1 MIPKIPPLSFL
12 PKYLVANLT
21 PKPVFRFIEG
31 MPPLP
36 GNWALYAT
44 LRSFKR
50 HLGTHN
56 PPELVEINGEHQTS
70 GDAHVPHPEEDTG
83 LDVGP
88 GGSDTLH
95 DPPSHGLSNGAAQP
109 RSPLIIPA
117 IPKQNVPMQRK
128 GGPEWRHL
136 LGSPRPSNMK
146 MEYARL
152 ALLEKAKSAKDGRPC
167 ELPTPISQISWAAH
181 RKNVVITSRLP
192 ICVQRD
198 LASKNITDATR
209 VEVDSELDEAESDAE
224 SVETVKPEP
233 QRSHHP
239 RLSLHLDDEPVFA
252 TFMDI
257 SSSGEDDEEPSG
269 STNFIEERNHS
280 DDLTQRGRN
289 FKASDSIDGS
299 ITTIRDTDD
308 SEGRMLLPG
317 ESHPHSRSVSHLDYS
332 TPRAKTKV
340 IEYSPLS
347 CATSDSPLARF
358 SISAQPTHRLTP
370 DTLTRRVVGDAGG
383 QLHVEDSRHA
393 QLIHSLGTELP
404 QESAADFWDDA
415 EADPMIPELQPKP
428 LKIKQREPLPNLEE
442 GYRWSRLFDG
452 LGTDVPVA
460 LEDFGTAT
468 PLESGPDTMEERDG
482 SPPERDQ
489 MVRGLK
495 PQTRNFTDSDALMA
509 SRGPHRSVSTAIT
522 PTQPLKSIARKASF
536 NPEKGAP
543 SEFTPE
549 HHREVVEG
557 GTVPRSGL
565 MLSLRDTRSRLRHP
579 LREAEEARLSKRE
592 DVTSHTMRS
601 ITDVP
606 DRHQQRAALRD
617 LERAVAAAP
626 LKPRSLSLWG
636 NSRVKDHEDP
646 ATLADSSILSSQTQ
660 STLRDDSVQTHRS
673 STTRD
678 FSQPSKLQKKL
689 RHKLSARRFDASTNI
704 SSPMPLDQALASKG
718 RNTPSPSASQ
728 RTSVPPTPSSTIGS
742 LFRMRVRSEHN
753 GPTTPRTPASPRMHW
768 RPFDEPEPEPPC
780 SSPWMSGQVE
790 DKQEKAARLAY
801 FRAKAELEFE
811 GKESPKKSSR
821 KSSLGSS
828 TKSKEDTK
836 QKHSGLDHRQ
846 SMESLVAWKSFIDVA
861 PEPLFSSPRPPVP
874 PLPSE
879 SELNLTVN
887 RLPQAPASLRAD
899 SAVDAGP
906 VAAYRTKKPQG
917 LQVETRKLR
926 KASRDA
932 QRTPS
937 STPKTATLASRASGG
952 GLRAAFRLDGGWGSS
967 GRTAKDAG
975 ERQLEGRDDEVVSR
989 RR

>member
-70 GDAHVPHPEEDTG
+70 GDAHVPHPEEDTE

-192 ICVQRD
+192 ICVQRG

-269 STNFIEERNHS
+269 STNTIEERNHS

-289 FKASDSIDGS
+289 LKASDSIDGS
-299 ITTIRDTDD
+299 ITTMRDTDD

-460 LEDFGTAT
+460 LEDFGTAAA
-468 PLESGPDTMEERDG
+468 LESGPDTMEERDG
-482 SPPERDQ
+482 SPPDRDQ

-495 PQTRNFTDSDALMA
+495 PQTRNFTDSDVLLA
-509 SRGPHRSVSTAIT
+509 SRGPRGSASTTIT
-522 PTQPLKSIARKASF
+522 PTQPLKSIA
-536 NPEKGAP
+536 
-543 SEFTPE
+543 
-549 HHREVVEG
+549 
-557 GTVPRSGL
+557 
-565 MLSLRDTRSRLRHP
+565 P
-579 LREAEEARLSKRE
+579 LP
-592 DVTSHTMRS
+592 TC
-601 ITDVP
+601 P

-617 LERAVAAAP
+617 LEKAVAAAP

-636 NSRVKDHEDP
+636 NSRVKDHEDS
-646 ATLADSSILSSQTQ
+646 TTVADSGRLSSQTQ
-660 STLRDDSVQTHRS
+660 STLRDDSMQTHRS
-673 STTRD
+673 SATRD

-704 SSPMPLDQALASKG
+704 SSPMPLDQASVSKG

-811 GKESPKKSSR
+811 GKQSPKKSSPFR
-821 KSSLGSS
+821 
-828 TKSKEDTK
+828 
-836 QKHSGLDHRQ
+836 
-846 SMESLVAWKSFIDVA
+846 
-861 PEPLFSSPRPPVP
+861 PRPPP
-874 PLPSE
+874 EHGEPCCLE
-879 SELNLTVN
+879 
-887 RLPQAPASLRAD
+887 
-899 SAVDAGP
+899 
-906 VAAYRTKKPQG
+906 
-917 LQVETRKLR
+917 KLHR
-926 KASRDA
+926 CC
-932 QRTPS
+932 P
-937 STPKTATLASRASGG
+937 
-952 GLRAAFRLDGGWGSS
+952 
-967 GRTAKDAG
+967 
-975 ERQLEGRDDEVVSR
+975 
-989 RR
+989 